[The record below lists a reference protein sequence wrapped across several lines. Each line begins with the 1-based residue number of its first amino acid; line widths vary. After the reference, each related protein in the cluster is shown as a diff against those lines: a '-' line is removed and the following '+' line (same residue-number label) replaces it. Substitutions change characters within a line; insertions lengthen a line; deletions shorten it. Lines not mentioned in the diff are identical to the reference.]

1 MNAMMTAGEI
11 RKKFLDFFESKG
23 HKIVPS
29 APIVVKNDP
38 TLMFTNAGM
47 NQFKDLFLGNKT
59 SEYKRVADTQKCL
72 RVSGKHN
79 DLEEV
84 GVDTYHHTMFEM
96 LGNWSFG
103 DPASPAGGY
112 FKKESIAWGWE
123 LLTEIYKLDKSRLYV
138 TVFEGDE
145 KEKLEFD
152 TEAFNEWKK
161 HLPEDRILKGNKKD
175 NFWEMGDTG
184 PCGPCSEIHYDMRPD
199 EERNKLDGKTL
210 VNAGDPQVIEIWNH
224 VFMQFNRKADGS
236 LEELPAKHVDTG
248 MGFER
253 LVRALQQKTSNY
265 DTDIFMPL
273 INKTEELSGI
283 HYMGGDTKSDIAFR
297 VIADHIRA
305 VSFCIADGQLPGN
318 TGAGY
323 VIKRILRRAIR
334 YGYSFLNFKQPFFYH
349 LVDVLA
355 EQMQSVFPELAAQKE
370 FVAKVIFEEETSFL
384 KTLDSG
390 IKKFNEVADEIIRN
404 KKINFP
410 GSTAFELYDTNGF
423 PLDLTVLMARERG
436 LEVDQVEYNAEMQKQ
451 KERSRNATSM
461 ETGDWMIVH
470 ETDQINF
477 VGYEKLSAEASII
490 KMRQVK
496 QKNEVQFQI
505 VLDQTPFYAESGG
518 QIGDTGILKM
528 NGAEIKVI
536 DTKKENDLIIHFTN
550 KLPEQT
556 GGKIYAVVDAD
567 RRRKIEYNH
576 TATHLLH
583 AALRK
588 VLGTHVQQKGSY
600 VGPDRLRFDF
610 SHFAKVTDEELMQ
623 IENLINQKIREDV
636 PVIIQSMPIE
646 EAKKTGAMMLFGEK
660 YGDVVRVVI
669 ADENYSKE
677 LCGGTHVKSTGNIGY
692 CKIISETAVAAGI
705 RRIEAVTGE
714 GVTEYFNGIENSLKE
729 LAEITNAPFGVLKGV
744 HALISENK
752 NNAAELNRLYAKEI
766 QNEKIRLKELVK
778 NENGIN
784 VLFAIT
790 SLENTDH
797 IKKIAYEL
805 RNEIS
810 NLFCVLGGNING
822 KANITI
828 IISDNLVEERKL
840 DAGLMVRELGKLI
853 DGGGGGQKFFASAG
867 GKNPAGLEA
876 VLDKAG
882 DYLKSLSL

>member
-1 MNAMMTAGEI
+1 MESMMTAGEI

-59 SEYKRVADTQKCL
+59 IEFKRVADTQKCL

-145 KEKLEFD
+145 KEKLNFD
-152 TEAFNEWKK
+152 EEAFNEWKK
-161 HLPEDRILKGNKKD
+161 HLPEERILKGNKKD

-184 PCGPCSEIHYDMRPD
+184 PCGPCSEIHYDMRTD
-199 EERNKLDGKTL
+199 EERKKTDGKLL
-210 VNAGDPQVIEIWNH
+210 VNANDPQVIEIWNH
-224 VFMQFNRKADGS
+224 VFMQFNRKADGA

-253 LVRALQQKTSNY
+253 LVRAMQQKTSNY

-273 INKTEELSGI
+273 IKRTEELSGI
-283 HYMGGDTKSDIAFR
+283 NYSGGDEKSDIAFR

-305 VSFCIADGQLPGN
+305 VAFCIADGQLPGN

-334 YGYSFLNFKQPFFYH
+334 YGYSFLNFKQPFFNQ
-349 LVDVLA
+349 LVEVLA
-355 EQMQSVFPELAAQKE
+355 DQMQNVFPELSAQKE

-390 IKKFNEVADEIIRN
+390 IKKFNDVADEIIQ
-404 KKINFP
+404 KKQTNFP
-410 GSTAFELYDTNGF
+410 GITAFELYDTNGF
-423 PLDLTVLMARERG
+423 PLDLTVLMAKERG
-436 LEVDQVEYNAEMQKQ
+436 LEVDQKEYDAEMQKQ
-451 KERSRNATSM
+451 KTRSRNATSM
-461 ETGDWMIVH
+461 ETGDWIIVKD
-470 ETDQINF
+470 TTKINF
-477 VGYEKLSAEASII
+477 VGYEKLEAAASIV

-496 QKNEVQFQI
+496 QKNEIQYQL

-518 QIGDTGILKM
+518 QTGDTGSLIID
-528 NGAEIKVI
+528 GEEIKVI

-550 KLPEQT
+550 KLPEHT
-556 GGKIYAVVDAD
+556 SGKIDAIVDAG

-610 SHFAKVTDEELMQ
+610 SHFAKVTDAELME
-623 IENLINQKIREDV
+623 IENIINQKIREDI
-636 PVIIQSMPIE
+636 PVIIHSMPIE
-646 EAKKTGAMMLFGEK
+646 EAKKLGAMMLFGEK
-660 YGDVVRVVI
+660 YGDVVRVVV

-677 LCGGTHVKSTGNIGY
+677 LCGGTHVKSTGNIGF

-705 RRIEAVTGE
+705 RRIEAVTGD
-714 GVTEYFNGIENSLKE
+714 GVTEYINGIENTLKE
-729 LAEITNAPFGVLKGV
+729 LAELTNAPFGALKGV
-744 HALISENK
+744 QSLINENK
-752 NNAAELNRLYAKEI
+752 NTEVELNRLYAKEMY
-766 QNEKIRLKELVK
+766 NEKLRLKELVK
-778 NENGIN
+778 NENGVN
-784 VLFAIT
+784 TLFAIT
-790 SLENTDH
+790 SLENAEH

-805 RNEIS
+805 RNEID
-810 NLFCVLGGNING
+810 NLFCVLGGESNG

-828 IISDNLVEERKL
+828 IISENLVDEKKL

-867 GKNPAGLEA
+867 GKNPAGLNA
-876 VLDKAG
+876 VMEKVG
-882 DYLKSLSL
+882 DYLKTISQ